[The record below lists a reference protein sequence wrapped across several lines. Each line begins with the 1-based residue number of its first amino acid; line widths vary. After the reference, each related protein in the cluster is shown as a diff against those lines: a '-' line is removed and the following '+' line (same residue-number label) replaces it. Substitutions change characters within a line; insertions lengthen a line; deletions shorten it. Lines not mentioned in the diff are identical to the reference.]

1 MCMPV
6 QSPRASA
13 LPRVSSGHALD
24 RARHCD
30 VGERRRWSRAMPGL
44 FASLTLACACAFA
57 QAPTAVSAPTTA
69 PAGKPVIASGAVPD
83 EATKQVVLGKLRAL
97 YGAAAVVDRIEVD
110 GSLIAPP
117 NWREHVGNLLSPSL
131 QQVSQ
136 GELSI
141 AGNAVTISGQ
151 VGNEAARQQV
161 ASELSTSLNS
171 TYAVTNR
178 LRAAKVNVLQA
189 TLANRIIEF
198 ESGSAT
204 LTSAGATILDEIVA
218 AWAQVGSRPVQV
230 IGHTDSAGPHEK
242 NVALSYARASA
253 VKSYLVSRGIN
264 ATTITAQGA
273 GPDQP
278 VADNATPEGRARN
291 RRIEFRVL

>member
-1 MCMPV
+1 M
-6 QSPRASA
+6 
-13 LPRVSSGHALD
+13 
-24 RARHCD
+24 
-30 VGERRRWSRAMPGL
+30 
-44 FASLTLACACAFA
+44 LACASAFA
-57 QAPTAVSAPTTA
+57 QAPTVINA
-69 PAGKPVIASGAVPD
+69 PAAAPVGKPVIASGAVPD
-83 EATKQVVLGKLRAL
+83 EATKQAVLGKLRAL
-97 YGAAAVVDRIEVD
+97 YGSAAVVDRIEVD

-136 GELSI
+136 GELRI

-151 VGNEAARQQV
+151 VGNEAVRQQV
-161 ASELSTSLNS
+161 ASDLSTSLNS

-178 LRAAKVNVLQA
+178 LRATKVNVLQA

-218 AWAQVGSRPVQV
+218 AWGQVGSRPVQV
-230 IGHTDSAGPHEK
+230 IGHTDSAGGHEK

-253 VKSYLVSRGIN
+253 VKTYLVSRGIN
-264 ATTITAQGA
+264 AATITAQGA

>member
-1 MCMPV
+1 MRMPV
-6 QSPRASA
+6 QSLPAPALMPLPRCARATAVAFAGLLLASA
-13 LPRVSSGHALD
+13 GAL
-24 RARHCD
+24 AQ
-30 VGERRRWSRAMPGL
+30 V
-44 FASLTLACACAFA
+44 
-57 QAPTAVSAPTTA
+57 QAPSPLAA
-69 PAGKPVIASGAVPD
+69 PAAAPAKKPVVVSGAVPD
-83 EATKQVVLGKLRAL
+83 EATKQAVLSKLRAL
-97 YGAAAVVDRIEVD
+97 YGSAGVVDRIEVD

-117 NWREHVGNLLSPSL
+117 NWREHVGNALNPSL

-136 GELSI
+136 GELRI

-161 ASELSTSLNS
+161 ASDLSTSLNS

-189 TLANRIIEF
+189 TLANRIVEF

-204 LTSAGATILDEIVA
+204 LTSSGAAVLDELVA
-218 AWAQVGSRPVQV
+218 AWTQVGNRPVQV
-230 IGHTDSAGPHEK
+230 VGHTDSAGGHEK

-253 VKSYLVSRGIN
+253 VKTYLVSRGIN
-264 ATTITAQGA
+264 ASTITAQGA

-278 VADNATPEGRARN
+278 VADNTTAEGRARN

>member
-6 QSPRASA
+6 QSPRAPA

-57 QAPTAVSAPTTA
+57 QAPTAVSAPATA

>member
-1 MCMPV
+1 MTP
-6 QSPRASA
+6 SPGAVRPRGGEGHRRVRAGAMSA
-13 LPRVSSGHALD
+13 MFA
-24 RARHCD
+24 
-30 VGERRRWSRAMPGL
+30 GL
-44 FASLTLACACAFA
+44 ALACACALA
-57 QAPTAVSAPTTA
+57 QTPSPVVATPA
-69 PAGKPVIASGAVPD
+69 PAAASKPVVASGAVPD
-83 EATKQVVLGKLRAL
+83 EATKQVVLNKLRAL

-117 NWREHVGNLLSPSL
+117 NWREHVGNVLSPSL

-136 GELSI
+136 GELRI

-151 VGNEAARQQV
+151 VGNEAVRQQV
-161 ASELSTSLNS
+161 ASDLSTSLNS
-171 TYAVTNR
+171 TYQVTNR

-189 TLANRIIEF
+189 TLANRIVEF

-204 LTSAGATILDEIVA
+204 LTSAGAAILDELVA
-218 AWAQVGSRPVQV
+218 AWSQVGNRPVQV
-230 IGHTDSAGPHEK
+230 VGHTDSAGGHEK

-253 VKSYLVSRGIN
+253 VKAYLVSRGIN
-264 ATTITAQGA
+264 ASTVTAQGA

-278 VADNATPEGRARN
+278 IADNATVEGRARN

>member
-1 MCMPV
+1 MRMPLPS
-6 QSPRASA
+6 QQASA
-13 LPRVSSGHALD
+13 LTRSPGAVRPRGGEGH
-24 RARHCD
+24 
-30 VGERRRWSRAMPGL
+30 RRVHANAMSAMFAGL
-44 FASLTLACACAFA
+44 ALACACALA
-57 QAPTAVSAPTTA
+57 QTPSPVVATPA
-69 PAGKPVIASGAVPD
+69 PAAASKPVVASGAVPD
-83 EATKQVVLGKLRAL
+83 EATKQVVLNKLRAL

-117 NWREHVGNLLSPSL
+117 NWREHVGNVLSPSL

-136 GELSI
+136 GELRI

-151 VGNEAARQQV
+151 VGNEAVRQQV
-161 ASELSTSLNS
+161 ASDLSTSLNS
-171 TYAVTNR
+171 TYQVTNR

-189 TLANRIIEF
+189 TLANRIVEF

-204 LTSAGATILDEIVA
+204 LTSAGAAILDELVA
-218 AWAQVGSRPVQV
+218 AWSQVGNRPVQV
-230 IGHTDSAGPHEK
+230 VGHTDSAGGHEK

-253 VKSYLVSRGIN
+253 VKAYLVSRGIN
-264 ATTITAQGA
+264 ASTVTAQGA

-278 VADNATPEGRARN
+278 IADNATVEGRARN

>member
-1 MCMPV
+1 M
-6 QSPRASA
+6 
-13 LPRVSSGHALD
+13 
-24 RARHCD
+24 
-30 VGERRRWSRAMPGL
+30 
-44 FASLTLACACAFA
+44 FAGLTLACACALA
-57 QAPTAVSAPTTA
+57 QTPPPLAA
-69 PAGKPVIASGAVPD
+69 PAPAAVNKPVVASGAVPD
-83 EATKQVVLGKLRAL
+83 EATKQVVLNKLRAL

-117 NWREHVGNLLSPSL
+117 NWREHVGNVLNPSL

-136 GELSI
+136 GELRI

-161 ASELSTSLNS
+161 ASDLSTSLNS
-171 TYAVTNR
+171 TYQVTNR

-189 TLANRIIEF
+189 TLANRIVEF

-204 LTSAGATILDEIVA
+204 LTAAGAAILDELVA
-218 AWAQVGSRPVQV
+218 AWSQVGNRPVQIV
-230 IGHTDSAGPHEK
+230 GHTDSAGGHEK

-253 VKSYLVSRGIN
+253 VKTYLVSRGIN
-264 ATTITAQGA
+264 ASTVTAQGA

-278 VADNATPEGRARN
+278 IADNATVEGRARN